1 LKEIDHKRYFFNG
14 YYLEM
19 RKLHLTTRSA
29 TMFENHLRNLT
40 LPRDISKQI
49 HNAGNL
55 ILKKRLTST
64 CPDRYY
70 LDMDGTTS
78 LAEDFQD
85 LQLDRVNTGLKVKF
99 GLQNITFRNFSIE
112 SFN

>member
-1 LKEIDHKRYFFNG
+1 MNLYFFTKRYFFNG

-49 HNAGNL
+49 HDAGNL
-55 ILKKRLTST
+55 ILKN
-64 CPDRYY
+64 C
-70 LDMDGTTS
+70 
-78 LAEDFQD
+78 
-85 LQLDRVNTGLKVKF
+85 
-99 GLQNITFRNFSIE
+99 
-112 SFN
+112 